1 MSAPRSLTC
10 TIFRSQHNEEW
21 MQTMQKVLT
30 IAVAVLAL
38 AVGTSGV
45 LAQGKGK
52 SGGSP
57 GFQGNSMPPN
67 WDKGERKGWKESD
80 TPPGWTNEQ
89 GQRKGWNGQ
98 NVPPGFQAK

>member
-1 MSAPRSLTC
+1 
-10 TIFRSQHNEEW
+10 
-21 MQTMQKVLT
+21 MQKVLT
-30 IAVAVLAL
+30 IAVAALVL
-38 AVGTSGV
+38 AVGTSGA

-57 GFQGNSMPPN
+57 PGLQGNSNTLPN
-67 WDKGERKGWKESD
+67 WDKGERKGWKESE

-89 GQRKGWNGQ
+89 AQRKGWNGQ

>member
-1 MSAPRSLTC
+1 
-10 TIFRSQHNEEW
+10 
-21 MQTMQKVLT
+21 MQKVLT
-30 IAVAVLAL
+30 IAVAALAL

-57 GFQGNSMPPN
+57 SGRNLQGNDNTLPN

-89 GQRKGWNGQ
+89 GQRRGWNGL

>member
-1 MSAPRSLTC
+1 
-10 TIFRSQHNEEW
+10 
-21 MQTMQKVLT
+21 MQKVLT
-30 IAVAVLAL
+30 IAVAALVLA
-38 AVGTSGV
+38 AGTSGA

-57 GFQGNSMPPN
+57 GVQGNSTLPN

-98 NVPPGFQAK
+98 NVPPAFQAK

>member
-1 MSAPRSLTC
+1 MRDLPIA
-10 TIFRSQHNEEW
+10 HAEDW

-30 IAVAVLAL
+30 IAVAALVLA
-38 AVGTSGV
+38 AGTSGV

-52 SGGSP
+52 GGNSQSL
-57 GFQGNSMPPN
+57 QGNTPN

-89 GQRKGWNGQ
+89 AQRKGWNGQ

>member
-1 MSAPRSLTC
+1 MR
-10 TIFRSQHNEEW
+10 
-21 MQTMQKVLT
+21 KVLT
-30 IAVAVLAL
+30 IAVAALAL
-38 AVGTSGV
+38 AAGTSGA

-57 GFQGNSMPPN
+57 SLQGNSTLPS
-67 WDKGERKGWKESD
+67 WDKGERKGWKEGE